1 MTDEVLLV
9 GALLVAAYVLTGV
22 WRRYIRRG
30 RTRRR
35 RRRRTRRLRILDR
48 WQAQPP
54 SEHTTTGEDSTP

>member
-22 WRRYIRRG
+22 WRRYIRR
-30 RTRRR
+30 
-35 RRRRTRRLRILDR
+35 RRTRRQQILDR

-54 SEHTTTGEDSTP
+54 PEHNATGENGPP